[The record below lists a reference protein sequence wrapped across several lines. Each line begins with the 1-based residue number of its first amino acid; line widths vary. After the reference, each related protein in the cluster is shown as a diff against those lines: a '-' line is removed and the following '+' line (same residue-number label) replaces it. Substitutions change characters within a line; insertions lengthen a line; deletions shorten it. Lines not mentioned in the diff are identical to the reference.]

1 MVMIVS
7 PGMPP
12 MHLGAKDSIRSHY
25 DLATPFY
32 RLFWGPHIHH
42 GLWSA
47 EDAVLEQPH
56 ASPRAA
62 QEALTDAVAT
72 LADIQRGQH
81 VLDVGCGMGGSSIRL
96 ARQRHCEVTGI
107 TLSGVQRRWASMA
120 ALLNG
125 VTRSV
130 RFRRV
135 DAELV
140 TFAPASF
147 DVVWS
152 IECTEHLFDKEA
164 FFRRAAGWLR
174 PGGRMAICAW
184 LAADDADRPGLRE
197 QVEAVCDSFL
207 CPSLGSFSDYTGWM
221 TAAGLQVEHT
231 EDWTARV
238 ARTWELCDERVRRCG
253 LPWLARSIDM
263 RQATFLDNFKTLLDA
278 YRSGA
283 MQYGCIVARRPE
295 TAA

>member
-1 MVMIVS
+1 MITA
-7 PGMPP
+7 PNMPP
-12 MHLGAKDSIRSHY
+12 MDLGAKASIRSHY
-25 DLATPFY
+25 DLGTLFY
-32 RLFWGPHIHH
+32 RLLWGPHIHH

-47 EDAVLEQPH
+47 EDAVRERPH
-56 ASPRAA
+56 ASPLAA
-62 QEALTDAVAT
+62 QEALTDA
-72 LADIQRGQH
+72 LASLANIERGQH

-120 ALLNG
+120 AWRNG
-125 VTRSV
+125 VTNAV
-130 RFRRV
+130 RFRQA
-135 DAELV
+135 DAERV
-140 TFAPASF
+140 TFEAASF

-152 IECTEHLFDKEA
+152 IECTEHLFDKAA

-174 PGGRMAICAW
+174 PGGRIAICAW
-184 LAADDADRPGLRE
+184 LAAEDADRPGPRE

-221 TAAGLQVEHT
+221 TAAGLLVEHT

-238 ARTWELCDERVRRCG
+238 TRTWELCDERVRRFG
-253 LPWLARSIDM
+253 LPWLARLIDG
-263 RQATFLDNFKTLLDA
+263 RQATFLDNFTTLLDA

>member
-1 MVMIVS
+1 V
-7 PGMPP
+7 PP
-12 MHLGAKDSIRSHY
+12 L
-25 DLATPFY
+25 
-32 RLFWGPHIHH
+32 HH

-47 EDAVLEQPH
+47 EDAVRERPH
-56 ASPRAA
+56 ASPLAA
-62 QEALTDAVAT
+62 QEALTDALAT
-72 LADIQRGQH
+72 LANIQRGQH

-107 TLSGVQRRWASMA
+107 TLSGVQRRWASMGA
-120 ALLNG
+120 WRNG
-125 VTRSV
+125 VTNAV
-130 RFRRV
+130 RFRQA
-135 DAELV
+135 DAERV
-140 TFAPASF
+140 TFEAASF

-152 IECTEHLFDKEA
+152 IECTEHLFDKAA

-174 PGGRMAICAW
+174 PGGRIAICAW
-184 LAADDADRPGLRE
+184 LAAEDADRPGQRE

-221 TAAGLQVEHT
+221 TAAGLRVEHT

-238 ARTWELCDERVRRCG
+238 ARTWELCDERVRRFG
-253 LPWLARSIDM
+253 LPWLARLIDI

-295 TAA
+295 TTA

>member
-1 MVMIVS
+1 MIVS

-72 LADIQRGQH
+72 LADIHRGQH

-96 ARQRHCEVTGI
+96 ARQRHCDVTGI

-238 ARTWELCDERVRRCG
+238 ARTWELCDDRVRRCG
-253 LPWLARSIDM
+253 LPWLARAIDM

>member
-1 MVMIVS
+1 MIVS

-47 EDAVLEQPH
+47 EDAVLEHPH

-72 LADIQRGQH
+72 LADIHRGQH

-96 ARQRHCEVTGI
+96 ARQRHCDVTGI

>member
-1 MVMIVS
+1 MIVS

-12 MHLGAKDSIRSHY
+12 MDLGAKDSIRSHY

-47 EDAVLEQPH
+47 EDAVREQPH

-62 QEALTDAVAT
+62 QEALTDSLAT

-96 ARQRHCEVTGI
+96 ARQRHCDVTGI

-152 IECTEHLFDKEA
+152 IECTEHLFDKGA

-207 CPSLGSFSDYTGWM
+207 CPSLGSFSNYTAWM
-221 TAAGLQVEHT
+221 TAAGLQIDHT

-238 ARTWELCDERVRRCG
+238 ARTWELCDQRVRRFH
-253 LPWLARSIDM
+253 LPWLARSIDR

>member
-1 MVMIVS
+1 MIVS

-47 EDAVLEQPH
+47 EDAVREQPH

-62 QEALTDAVAT
+62 QEALTDSLAT

-96 ARQRHCEVTGI
+96 ARQRHCDVTGI

-152 IECTEHLFDKEA
+152 IECTEHLFDKGA

-184 LAADDADRPGLRE
+184 LAADDADRPELRE

-207 CPSLGSFSDYTGWM
+207 CPSLGSFSNYTAWM
-221 TAAGLQVEHT
+221 TAAGLQIDHT

-238 ARTWELCDERVRRCG
+238 ARTWELCDERVRRFH

>member
-1 MVMIVS
+1 MIVS
-7 PGMPP
+7 PSMPP
-12 MHLGAKDSIRSHY
+12 MDLGAKASIRSHY
-25 DLATPFY
+25 DVATPFY

-47 EDAVLEQPH
+47 EDAVREQPH

-62 QEALTDAVAT
+62 QEALTDALAE
-72 LADIQRGQH
+72 LADIQRGQR

-96 ARQRHCEVTGI
+96 ARQRHCDVTGI

-120 ALLNG
+120 ARLNG
-125 VTRSV
+125 VTNSV
-130 RFRRV
+130 RFRQA

-140 TFAPASF
+140 NFEAASF

-152 IECTEHLFDKEA
+152 IECTEHLFDKAA

-174 PGGRMAICAW
+174 PGGRIAICAW
-184 LAADDADRPGLRE
+184 LAADDADRPGMRE

-238 ARTWELCDERVRRCG
+238 SRTWELCDKRVRRFG
-253 LPWLARSIDM
+253 LPWLAQYVDL
-263 RQATFLDNFKTLLDA
+263 RQALFLDNFKTLLDA
-278 YRSGA
+278 YLSGA

-295 TAA
+295 TAV

>member
-1 MVMIVS
+1 MIVS

-96 ARQRHCEVTGI
+96 ARQRHCDVTGI

-120 ALLNG
+120 ALVNG

-207 CPSLGSFSDYTGWM
+207 CPSLGSFSDYTSWM
-221 TAAGLQVEHT
+221 TAAGLQVEPT

>member
-1 MVMIVS
+1 MIVS

-12 MHLGAKDSIRSHY
+12 KHLGAKDSIRSHY
-25 DLATPFY
+25 DLATPYY

-47 EDAVLEQPH
+47 EDAVREQPH
-56 ASPRAA
+56 ASPRTA

-107 TLSGVQRRWASMA
+107 T
-120 ALLNG
+120 LNG

-253 LPWLARSIDM
+253 LPWLARAIDM

>member
-1 MVMIVS
+1 MER
-7 PGMPP
+7 G
-12 MHLGAKDSIRSHY
+12 
-25 DLATPFY
+25 
-32 RLFWGPHIHH
+32 H
-42 GLWSA
+42 GSGIGRT
-47 EDAVLEQPH
+47 QRFQG
-56 ASPRAA
+56 SGS
-62 QEALTDAVAT
+62 
-72 LADIQRGQH
+72 DIQRGQH
-81 VLDVGCGMGGSSIRL
+81 VIDVGCGMGGSSIRL

-140 TFAPASF
+140 TFEPASF

-152 IECTEHLFDKEA
+152 IECTEHLFDKGA

-253 LPWLARSIDM
+253 LPWLARAIDM

>member
-1 MVMIVS
+1 MIVS

-47 EDAVLEQPH
+47 EDAVREQPH

-62 QEALTDAVAT
+62 QEALTDSLAT

-96 ARQRHCEVTGI
+96 ARQRHCDVTGI

-120 ALLNG
+120 GLLNG

-152 IECTEHLFDKEA
+152 IECTEHLFDKGA
-164 FFRRAAGWLR
+164 FFHRAAGWLR
-174 PGGRMAICAW
+174 PGGRIAICAW

-207 CPSLGSFSDYTGWM
+207 CPSLGSFSNYTAWM
-221 TAAGLQVEHT
+221 TAAGLQIDHT

-238 ARTWELCDERVRRCG
+238 ARTWELCDERVRRFH

>member
-1 MVMIVS
+1 M
-7 PGMPP
+7 
-12 MHLGAKDSIRSHY
+12 
-25 DLATPFY
+25 
-32 RLFWGPHIHH
+32 
-42 GLWSA
+42 
-47 EDAVLEQPH
+47 
-56 ASPRAA
+56 
-62 QEALTDAVAT
+62 AT
-72 LADIQRGQH
+72 LADIHRGQH

>member
-1 MVMIVS
+1 MIVS

-12 MHLGAKDSIRSHY
+12 MDLGAKDSIRSHY

-56 ASPRAA
+56 VSPRAA

-72 LADIQRGQH
+72 LADIHRGQH